1 VLRLLLA
8 LLVALAGAV
17 VAASTVAAGAATTA
31 TSDETYTY
39 DTPPVARVDVHEI
52 GAAEASPGLISDV
65 QQRSASPSVKAR
77 GTSTTPAARSVATN
91 TAKGLGD
98 DFTRALDDI
107 DNGLPRPNVRNP
119 KPFAND
125 GRGGTTRLPD
135 ADGAGNPVNYVEHT
149 VNPRPPGGSL
159 DASRIIVGSD
169 GTVWAT
175 TDHFGT
181 WTQVR

>member
-1 VLRLLLA
+1 M
-8 LLVALAGAV
+8 LVALFAFATADTTTASAAMFTYDAPALARAEAHGSETG
-17 VAASTVAAGAATTA
+17 VAASPKLTGRLEGSVW
-31 TSDETYTY
+31 
-39 DTPPVARVDVHEI
+39 
-52 GAAEASPGLISDV
+52 
-65 QQRSASPSVKAR
+65 RSVEAR
-77 GTSTTPAARSVATN
+77 GASTTPFATFIATN

-119 KPFAND
+119 KPFANH

-135 ADGAGNPVNYVEHT
+135 ADGAGNPVSYVEHT

-159 DASRIIVGSD
+159 DGSRIVIGSD
-169 GTVWAT
+169 GSVWAT

-181 WTQVR
+181 WTRVR